1 MLDEMEAQTKA
12 IYKDIQ
18 ATQDRQK
25 HYANKE
31 RSEGTFKLGNKPL
44 KVRLRPWKQ
53 PVQISQNYYFRLK
66 DLWECFSEWSTVGL
80 GVPITLPSKE
90 HLTQYYVPYLSA
102 IQLYSSGTKVVR
114 CSFIIRLLVTVL
126 SMAPIAR
133 NKFVNSGTNGMKVEV
148 KACQRL
154 RYEFMEDKQPGE
166 RIPLYFKVQKLADTD
181 SHVLKSLCSNDLS
194 SSSWMSIVWQPI
206 HRIPACITI
215 KDVGSTFLTYHSLST
230 AFFGKPF
237 FLSLNTSVALEAFGV
252 AAYQLKGHVWTSEDA
267 TQKLYGR
274 LKASSQAWLDQL
286 RVRHPDFEFYKART
300 PKLFIS

>member
-1 MLDEMEAQTKA
+1 MCLQ
-12 IYKDIQ
+12 
-18 ATQDRQK
+18 
-25 HYANKE
+25 
-31 RSEGTFKLGNKPL
+31 PL

-114 CSFIIRLLVTVL
+114 LNWFSIMYR
-126 SMAPIAR
+126 APIAL
-133 NKFVNSGTNGMKVEV
+133 NKFGNSGTNEMKVEV

-154 RYEFMEDKQPGE
+154 RYEFMEDKQPRE
-166 RIPLYFKVQKLADTD
+166 RIPLYFKVQKLADTV

-194 SSSWMSIVWQPI
+194 SSSWMSVVWQPI

-230 AFFGKPF
+230 AFFDDSREVTR
-237 FLSLNTSVALEAFGV
+237 SLRLVVPNETSIALEAFGV
-252 AAYQLKGHVWTSEDA
+252 AAYQLKGHVWTSEHA
-267 TQKLYGR
+267 NQKLYGR

-300 PKLFIS
+300 PN